1 MSHENFEGYK
11 TKLKK
16 LKDQVIVI
24 TGASSGIGL
33 VTARMAAA
41 EGAKVVLAARN
52 EEALKELTEELR
64 QAGHKAV
71 YVRADV
77 GMEEEVNMIAET
89 ALTSFGR
96 FDTWVN
102 NAGVAIYGNAMDISY
117 QDMKRLFA
125 TNFWGVVYGSRAA
138 VQHYRERSIPG
149 ALINIGSIFGDRGT
163 LIQSIYA
170 TSKFAI
176 HGWTESLRIEMERD
190 CTPVSITLIH
200 PGMIDTPYNEHAR
213 SYLEYQPVHK
223 GMIYPPEAVAEA
235 ILYAASHPKRDIYV
249 GSQAKL
255 FQLLGANFPRLTDK
269 LWERI
274 SPSKQYDEKRKSNS
288 PEESN
293 LYHAGYGMHERGTN
307 LGWKRKRSI
316 FVKAAKH
323 PVLTRI
329 IVAGISVWAVRKMK
343 KIIREETNQTVNK

>member
-1 MSHENFEGYK
+1 MNQEELGAK
-11 TKLKK
+11 QTAKLKQ

-41 EGAKVVLAARN
+41 KGAKLVLAARN
-52 EEALKELTEELR
+52 EAALKELTEELQ
-64 QAGHKAV
+64 QAGHEAV

-77 GMEEEVNMIAET
+77 GMEEDVNIIAQT
-89 ALTSFGR
+89 ALKSYGR

-102 NAGVAIYGNAMDISY
+102 NAGVAIYGNAMDVSY

-125 TNFWGVVYGSRAA
+125 TNYWGVVYGSRTA
-138 VQHYRERSIPG
+138 VNHYRDRGAPG
-149 ALINIGSIFGDRGT
+149 ALINMGSVFGDRGT
-163 LIQSIYA
+163 PIQSIYA

-176 HGWTESLRIEMERD
+176 HGWTESLRMELEKEKAS
-190 CTPVSITLIH
+190 VSITLIH

-249 GSQAKL
+249 GSQAKM

-269 LWERI
+269 LWEGI
-274 SPSKQYDEKRKSNS
+274 SLRTQYDEKRKSNS

-307 LGWKRKRSI
+307 LGWKRKRSM
-316 FVKAAKH
+316 FVKAARH

-329 IVAGISVWAVRKMK
+329 IVTGISVWAVLKMK
-343 KIIREETNQTVNK
+343 QNS